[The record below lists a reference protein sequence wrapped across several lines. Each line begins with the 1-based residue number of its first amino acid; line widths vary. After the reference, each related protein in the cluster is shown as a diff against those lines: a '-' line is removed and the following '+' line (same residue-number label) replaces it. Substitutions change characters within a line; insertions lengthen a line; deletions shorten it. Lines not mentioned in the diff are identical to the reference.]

1 MVRRRT
7 GRTRRA
13 GSFAFQGRRP
23 GVLRDTEVK
32 MAEVVLFHH
41 AQGLTSGLVVFADE
55 LRRAGHAVH
64 TPDLFDGRTF
74 STIEEGMA
82 YAQQIGFPD
91 TVIERG
97 VQAVERL
104 PAALVYPG
112 FSLGVLPAQKLAQ
125 TRPGARGALL
135 FYSCVPV
142 SVFGSWP
149 DGVPVQVHGMDADP
163 IFVGEGDIDAAREL
177 VDQAEDRELFLY
189 PGDQHYFADSSLPS
203 YDPDATALLTRRVL
217 DFLSAR

>member
-1 MVRRRT
+1 
-7 GRTRRA
+7 
-13 GSFAFQGRRP
+13 
-23 GVLRDTEVK
+23 

-41 AQGLTSGLVVFADE
+41 AQGLTPGLVVFADE
-55 LRRAGHAVH
+55 LRRAGHTVH

-74 STIEEGMA
+74 ATIEEGMA
-82 YAQQIGFPD
+82 YAEHVGFPD
-91 TVIERG
+91 KVIEHG
-97 VQAVERL
+97 VQAVEGL
-104 PAALVYPG
+104 PAGLVYAG

-135 FYSCVPV
+135 FYSCIPV
-142 SVFGSWP
+142 SIFGSWP

-177 VDQAEDRELFLY
+177 VDRAEDAELFLY
-189 PGDQHYFADSSLPS
+189 PGDQHYFADGSLPS
-203 YDPDATALLTRRVL
+203 FDPDAAALLTSRVL